1 MLNTSFFLASQP
13 SCLNIQSNLPSVCF
27 HYSFVYKLLYN
38 SAMISVV
45 CCFLQSSVILLLGEN
60 VVSITL
66 LMPIHG
72 RTLCSSPP
80 SLAFLSLQ
88 VNIYFE
94 TFLVWLFTQFVLFI
108 GVLHLQIHYDRVGK
122 DGFSRYR
129 EITLLFLPDLDN
141 CLPSLDAWRSQWISR
156 REARVE
162 REQEAM
168 LKTEK
173 VCDLCI
179 SMRNQFVCFLLM

>member
-1 MLNTSFFLASQP
+1 M
-13 SCLNIQSNLPSVCF
+13 
-27 HYSFVYKLLYN
+27 
-38 SAMISVV
+38 
-45 CCFLQSSVILLLGEN
+45 
-60 VVSITL
+60 
-66 LMPIHG
+66 
-72 RTLCSSPP
+72 
-80 SLAFLSLQ
+80 
-88 VNIYFE
+88 
-94 TFLVWLFTQFVLFI
+94 
-108 GVLHLQIHYDRVGK
+108 HLQIHYDRVGK

-168 LKTEK
+168 LKMEK

-179 SMRNQFVCFLLM
+179 SMRNQFVFFLLMYRMINSPFMPYRKIRVVRGRLRRRMMLKVCF